1 MGPWELSIRRASIAT
16 SRSSSGRRGSRRSVP
31 EPVVPNAT
39 RVLRR
44 LGRLDA
50 VAAQATRPSHL
61 SFRTW
66 SNGAEIC
73 RYRLGR

>member
-1 MGPWELSIRRASIAT
+1 M
-16 SRSSSGRRGSRRSVP
+16 
-31 EPVVPNAT
+31 PNAT

-50 VAAQATRPSHL
+50 VATQATRPSHL
-61 SFRTW
+61 SFRAW

-73 RYRLGR
+73 LHRLGREAEDEFGAPDLQVRRADLHHARPLRCHRSQFA